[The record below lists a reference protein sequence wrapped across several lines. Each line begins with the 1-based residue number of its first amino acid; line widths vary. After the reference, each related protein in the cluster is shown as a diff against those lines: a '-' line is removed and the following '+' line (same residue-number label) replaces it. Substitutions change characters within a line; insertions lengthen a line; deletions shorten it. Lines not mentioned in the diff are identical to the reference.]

1 MLIVKVLGF
10 TILYR
15 IIFELV
21 AFFLRKRSEK
31 RILDEKTRSFLS
43 IVGALLTSL
52 A

>member
-10 TILYR
+10 TMLYR

-21 AFFLRKRSEK
+21 TYFLRRRSDK
-31 RILDEKTRSFLS
+31 KLLDEKTRSFLS